1 MKSPISVVAHS
12 TWARPARAASSPG
25 SSRSEWPGAP
35 AVALMP
41 ATALATNVRP
51 AIASGDWT
59 QFHNGPTHQGYN
71 AQENAISASNAAA
84 LGRAWA
90 ATTGGVIQSSP
101 AVADDVV
108 YVGSSD
114 GKLYAF
120 DLVSGATYHA
130 LAPIRI
136 LDTRNGT
143 EAVGSLRFPCR
154 PYVRGNRG
162 NDRSSLQRHS
172 RDRQPDRGP
181 QANVRCLPSSAL
193 VVCDLMA
200 VAHLLTAAERC

>member
-1 MKSPISVVAHS
+1 
-12 TWARPARAASSPG
+12 
-25 SSRSEWPGAP
+25 
-35 AVALMP
+35 MP
-41 ATALATNVRP
+41 PTALATNVRP

-71 AQENAISASNAAA
+71 AQENAISASTAAA
-84 LGRAWA
+84 LGRAWT

-101 AVADDVV
+101 AVADGVV

-154 PYVRGNRG
+154 PDFRVNRG
-162 NDRSSLQRHS
+162 NDRSSLQRL
-172 RDRQPDRGP
+172 QP
-181 QANVRCLPSSAL
+181 
-193 VVCDLMA
+193 
-200 VAHLLTAAERC
+200 